1 MAIVVAAIVISAAA
15 FSYSSFE
22 ATVTKTVST
31 NSVSVSTVTS
41 TITGATTLTTTST
54 ELSTIT
60 VSPSSAVINS
70 PVKNDHELSAA
81 IQPTVA
87 SLGQN
92 ITIIATVL
100 DVGSTTFEM
109 NTTGLVNP
117 VYGPCA
123 QAFATGVY
131 AYSGYYSS
139 ANVSQAN
146 QLLIYN
152 PNLIHLCPTQSI
164 FHHTFSPLSGMTEVS
179 VLTGYWTGS
188 SFQPFPAGVYTM
200 SVFDA
205 YGQVAIGHFQVVP
218 AQLYQVTFQQ
228 LPCAGDYAVPWSVTL
243 GSQTV
248 VMPANA
254 TVPSPGQAELQP
266 DPNASTIVFAVAP
279 GSYTYTIL
287 PTAGFEYT
295 VNTTGTITITNA
307 NGIIQLSAE
316 CHP

>member
-70 PVKNDHELSAA
+70 PVKNDLELSAA

-205 YGQVAIGHFQVVP
+205 YGQVAIGHFQVGTRATLSSDVP
-218 AQLYQVTFQQ
+218 AAPLRRRLCGAMVGDAWK
-228 LPCAGDYAVPWSVTL
+228 PDGRDAGQRD
-243 GSQTV
+243 GSK
-248 VMPANA
+248 
-254 TVPSPGQAELQP
+254 SRPG
-266 DPNASTIVFAVAP
+266 
-279 GSYTYTIL
+279 
-287 PTAGFEYT
+287 
-295 VNTTGTITITNA
+295 
-307 NGIIQLSAE
+307 
-316 CHP
+316 